1 MTTTEVPPAA
11 HRCDRETTSGYA
23 PELLV
28 WLSPAFPTG
37 SFAYSQG
44 LEGAVDQGS
53 VSDEQTLRAWLETLV
68 DAGAIWTDTL
78 FVALAVR
85 AETDDDAAQLNAL
98 ALALQPSAERYAET
112 TALGANFRAALA
124 DGWPDAAAACDRL
137 SPDAIAYAVAVGR
150 AARAAGATSEMTAD
164 AFANAS
170 VANMLSAAIRLSIV
184 GQTGASRIHAAVM
197 PRIADAARRAAAMAP
212 SDVASVTVTAD
223 LASMAHE
230 TQTVRL
236 FQS

>member
-1 MTTTEVPPAA
+1 MTATDMASAGDRAE
-11 HRCDRETTSGYA
+11 RETSSGYA

-44 LEGAVDQGS
+44 LEGAVDQGN
-53 VSDEQTLRAWLETLV
+53 VSDERTLRAWLETLV
-68 DAGAIWTDTL
+68 DAGAIWTDTV
-78 FVALAVR
+78 FIALAVR
-85 AETDDDAAQLNAL
+85 AETNDDAAQLNAL

-124 DGWPDAAAACDRL
+124 EGWPEAAAACDQL

-150 AARAAGATSEMTAD
+150 AARAAGATSQMTAD

-170 VANMLSAAIRLSIV
+170 AANMLSAAIRLSII

-197 PRIADAARRAAAMAP
+197 PRIADAARRASVMAP
-212 SDVASVTVTAD
+212 ADVAAVTVTAD